1 MILDFYGDQN
11 KLRQTLL
18 QFIFSNTN
26 GLYENVNYFWE
37 KPIDDR
43 TVSKQLAMIEF
54 CKSVYEQYKTGSEII
69 LPEGFLDGSYTYVLF
84 DVSPFSFNG
93 LRVWHPNKLSNF
105 STHIHFFNGYDYF
118 QDLNFYISRPFLRNK
133 NIMLTNGANES
144 LNEEGGGT
152 TAGLR
157 RLDGKRF
164 FERWRK
170 IYKPEKVDIHDSFF
184 KDIVFFDDKHQVVPV
199 YRNPFYDRFTA
210 GTVFRTD
217 VNYQF
222 VDENSK
228 PIYTISGVYH
238 IKGIDWTN
246 EDKSVEKSLANI
258 IFVQEYYSAIIED
271 FLKNIYVTVLYL
283 AQIPGANFKGGKGT
297 LQGLVNAVSKHIQEL
312 LNADKHV
319 IVGMQKP
326 VDFMEPL
333 SSNMYFWYNLFL
345 SH

>member
-11 KLRQTLL
+11 ELRQTLR

-26 GLYENVNYFWE
+26 GLYENVDYFWE
-37 KPIDDR
+37 KPFLDR

-54 CKSVYEQYKTGSEII
+54 CKSVYEQYKTGSKII

-105 STHIHFFNGYDYF
+105 STHIHFFNGDDSF
-118 QDLNFYISRPFLRNK
+118 QDINFYLSRPFLRNK
-133 NIMLTNGANES
+133 NIMLTNGANEL

-152 TAGLR
+152 TAGLN
-157 RLDGKRF
+157 RLDGTKF
-164 FERWRK
+164 FERWNN
-170 IYKPEKVDIHDSFF
+170 IYKPERMDIADKFF
-184 KDIVFFDDKHQVVPV
+184 KDIVFDFKNQVVPV
-199 YRNPFYDRFTA
+199 YMNPLKEHFPA
-210 GTVFRTD
+210 GSVFKTHS
-217 VNYQF
+217 NYQYI
-222 VDENSK
+222 DENST

-246 EDKSVEKSLANI
+246 EDKSVERSIANI
-258 IFVQEYYSAIIED
+258 IFVQNYYSAIIED
-271 FLKNIYVTVLYL
+271 FLNNNNVTILYL

-297 LQGLVNAVSKHIQEL
+297 LQGLVNAVSKHLQEL

-333 SSNMYFWYNLFL
+333 SSNMYFWYKLFL